1 MLTLSELPV
10 LPQAIS
16 RVVKVKWSGFRPRRL
31 MLVSTSRASC
41 ACMCVGVTVVC
52 EREGVGCEEDKGV
65 GGDRG
70 GEVVRRGGKR
80 KRKDITGERD
90 RESSNGDMM

>member
-1 MLTLSELPV
+1 MISSSIKFAVITPQEVLTLSELPV

-41 ACMCVGVTVVC
+41 ACACVGVTVVC
-52 EREGVGCEEDKGV
+52 ERDGVGCEEDKGV
-65 GGDRG
+65 GGEGCGGRQRG
-70 GEVVRRGGKR
+70 GGS
-80 KRKDITGERD
+80 GE
-90 RESSNGDMM
+90 